1 MVRRAHRLLT
11 ILLPL
16 VLLAGCSGYTHFA
29 DPSGDGGDWLMSG
42 GSVRRCNSASQK
54 VAAPLVENWRYQA
67 ADLPWGM
74 VASQGVAV
82 YAGLSR
88 GISGLD
94 VETGEQLWQWSLPA
108 TPADAPAINQDSL
121 YLAIDLP
128 LTELWC
134 LSLSDGSRC
143 WRVLVEE
150 SHPRALLAT
159 DDGVWLL
166 TNRALLRYHRDD
178 GELLDEEEPPGRP
191 LLSQLTLW
199 NDEPILVFR
208 GVRGSG
214 LWSPEWDE
222 PLWLSGEPA
231 AGPLVTERG
240 QLCWANRDGSLWL
253 LESKEA
259 EPRQILEAQNT
270 PPAGIACQGDRI
282 ILLGRNG
289 SLMLVEPTGEATQL
303 REAEAITLAP
313 PLWLGELI
321 WLIEAEGDLIACSA
335 ESGEVVYR
343 HPLEEAP
350 QALTPLDDSLLLSL
364 NDGTQLLLSPNSTAT
379 AAEVSEELER

>member
-1 MVRRAHRLLT
+1 MAQHAYKLLL

-16 VLLAGCSGYTHFA
+16 ALLAGCSGYAHFG
-29 DPSGDGGDWLMSG
+29 DPAGCGGDWLMSG

-54 VAAPLVENWRYQA
+54 VDAPLVEKWQYHA

-108 TPADAPAINQDSL
+108 TPAGLPAINQDSL

-134 LSLSDGSRC
+134 LNLGDGSRR

-166 TNRALLRYHRDD
+166 TNRALLHYNKDD
-178 GELLDEEEPPGRP
+178 SELLDEWEPPGRP

-199 NDEPILVFR
+199 NAEPILVFR
-208 GVRGSG
+208 GVKGSG
-214 LWSPEWDE
+214 LWAPDWDE
-222 PLWLSGEPA
+222 PLWLVGEPA
-231 AGPLVTERG
+231 AGPLVTESG
-240 QLCWANRDGSLWL
+240 KLCWANHDGSLWL
-253 LESKEA
+253 LANKEA
-259 EPRQILEAQNT
+259 EPQQILEAQST
-270 PPAGIACQGDRI
+270 PPAGIASQNDRI
-282 ILLGRNG
+282 ALLGRNG
-289 SLMLVEPTGEATQL
+289 SLMIVEPTGEATQL
-303 REAEAITLAP
+303 LAAEAITLAP
-313 PLWLGELI
+313 PLWLGELLWI
-321 WLIEAEGDLIACSA
+321 IEAEGDLIACSSK
-335 ESGEVVYR
+335 SGEIIYR

-364 NDGTQLLLSPNSTAT
+364 NDGTQLLLSPTI
-379 AAEVSEELER
+379 EIED